1 MASLLAGVSCF
12 QLTGDEKYLELP
24 RNQIN
29 VIMSLGACVL
39 GVPHKTATK
48 ATTAN
53 CIMNNAQNLLHF
65 SYCFRGRFCNLP
77 LLRVIFD
84 RKLGDSHYC

>member
-39 GVPHKTATK
+39 GVPNKSYYCELHNEQRPKPA
-48 ATTAN
+48 ALFLLFSGA
-53 CIMNNAQNLLHF
+53 ILQLAPAQ
-65 SYCFRGRFCNLP
+65 SDFRSEIGR
-77 LLRVIFD
+77 
-84 RKLGDSHYC
+84 

>member
-29 VIMSLGACVL
+29 VIMSLGACVSRACL
-39 GVPHKTATK
+39 GKIIVYIYKWRK
-48 ATTAN
+48 
-53 CIMNNAQNLLHF
+53 NAVFVGGQKQRVGLARAVYKDADIYILDD
-65 SYCFRGRFCNLP
+65 P
-77 LLRVIFD
+77 LSAVD
-84 RKLGDSHYC
+84 AHT

>member
-29 VIMSLGACVL
+29 VIMSLGACVSRACL
-39 GVPHKTATK
+39 GKIIVFIYKWRKNGVFSPVARHLHLLLLLLLLVPC
-48 ATTAN
+48 N
-53 CIMNNAQNLLHF
+53 
-65 SYCFRGRFCNLP
+65 RGRQ
-77 LLRVIFD
+77 
-84 RKLGDSHYC
+84 GGGA